1 MKKKILS
8 YCCCVLGLGATTL
21 YAQVGINASGGN
33 AGGTGGTASF
43 SVGQIFYTTT
53 TSSSNRIDAGVQ
65 QPYEIS
71 ILAVDEKA
79 PLIGLTAS
87 VYPNP
92 MIDNFTLK
100 VELGK
105 LKNPSFELYNSQ
117 GSILLSKH
125 VDVEETP
132 IDLGGLASSYYILRV
147 YDGKQSLKT
156 FKIIKN

>member
-65 QPYEIS
+65 QPWEIYTD
-71 ILAVDEKA
+71 VNEKA
-79 PLIGLTAS
+79 PPISLTAS
-87 VYPNP
+87 VFPNP
-92 MIDNFTLK
+92 MVDNFTLK